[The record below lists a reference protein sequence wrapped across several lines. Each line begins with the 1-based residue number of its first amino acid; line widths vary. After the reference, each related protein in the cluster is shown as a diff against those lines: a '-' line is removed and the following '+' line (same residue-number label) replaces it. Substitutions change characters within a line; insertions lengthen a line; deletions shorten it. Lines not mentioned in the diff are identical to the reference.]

1 MKRFRELYENAVM
14 KDAENG
20 NIGHLSIL
28 HDEKALGNY
37 YDCSIFLSYLINEK
51 VD

>member
-1 MKRFRELYENAVM
+1 MKRFRELYKNAVM

-20 NIGHLSIL
+20 NIGHFSIL

-37 YDCSIFLSYLINEK
+37 YDCSIFMSYLINEK